1 MIYIPSVIK
10 DIIYNYKQE
19 LEYEDNKKNHE
30 KKFINTLYLIK
41 KFRNMTFERRNH
53 GSMGNSNRRTITIGP
68 MNKNNHTFDDW
79 MDYIIDPASANI
91 RYQDEYKGQVTVLMF
106 SQYNDT
112 MSSDQAIMGAKY
124 LEAFPTNVDPITLGW
139 DQSNQVGKFSVNF
152 QYKKWIDGS
161 QREFSPSD

>member
-68 MNKNNHTFDDW
+68 MNKNNHTYCFCFSICLNCNN
-79 MDYIIDPASANI
+79 YIHSS
-91 RYQDEYKGQVTVLMF
+91 RM
-106 SQYNDT
+106 YNND
-112 MSSDQAIMGAKY
+112 IAKTCQCY
-124 LEAFPTNVDPITLGW
+124 
-139 DQSNQVGKFSVNF
+139 
-152 QYKKWIDGS
+152 
-161 QREFSPSD
+161 